1 MFSKGWGVASLNSRK
16 PKNWKS
22 QKLKKRN
29 PRVGV
34 LDEEVEEWDEKDKVD
49 YEINK
54 QFKKLTVET
63 VAMKEKMEKMQ
74 LTFRKAQGMDDYLYN
89 MGGMSSKNAIAL
101 PRLEIFGEKWR
112 GENTLDG
119 QTTRSLGLPA
129 KLRVV

>member
-1 MFSKGWGVASLNSRK
+1 ME
-16 PKNWKS
+16 
-22 QKLKKRN
+22 
-29 PRVGV
+29 
-34 LDEEVEEWDEKDKVD
+34 DWDEKDKVD
-49 YEINK
+49 YERNK

-101 PRLEIFGEKWR
+101 PRLVIFGEKWR